1 MNRSVL
7 KLEDVA
13 IAYRT
18 RNGESLAV
26 QDVNLSIAAGESLG
40 LVGESGSGKST
51 VAFAVMRYLPKNG
64 RLAQGRILF
73 EGNDLYAMS
82 ETAIRKLR
90 GGKMAM
96 VYQEPMSSLNPVI
109 TLERQLMEVAR
120 LHLGMDEGKARA
132 KTIEAFRTVKLPE
145 PETIGKR
152 YPHQISGGQ
161 QQRVVIAMA
170 LMGDPSLLILDEPT
184 TALDVRVQAGILELL
199 GELRRDLGL
208 AMLFI
213 SHDLGTVAT
222 VCDRVGV
229 MLRGKLVETGDC
241 RQVFVAP
248 EHEYTQRLIGSI
260 PKLSDPITERDTPAG
275 PHAIEVTDLS
285 KAYIQGGGL
294 ALASGGGTKVQA
306 LSDISFHAS
315 RGRTLAIVGES
326 GSGKSTFAKIM
337 LGIETTP
344 DGSVALSD
352 GYVLSTASVTAR
364 PKEVLARLQM
374 VFQNPDATLN
384 PSHTIAYSIA
394 RPLKL
399 LKKAKG
405 DIKAEVNRLL
415 AAVRLTPDFG
425 DRYPYQLSGGQ
436 KQRIAIARA
445 IASEPDIVIADE
457 PTASLDVSVQARVV
471 DLLRD
476 IQKDRELTL
485 VFISHDLALVR
496 SFADDVAVIYQGRVV
511 DYGPVAKVFTP
522 PHHPYTE
529 ELINAV
535 PQVPVAA

>member
-1 MNRSVL
+1 MAQPVL
-7 KLEDVA
+7 KLEDIA

-26 QDVNLSIAAGESLG
+26 QDVDLSIAAGESLG

-64 RLAQGRILF
+64 RLAKGKILF
-73 EGNDLYAMS
+73 EGKDLYAMS
-82 ETAIRKLR
+82 DGDIRRLR

-109 TLERQLMEVAR
+109 SLERQLMEVAR
-120 LHLGMDEGKARA
+120 LHLDMDERAARA

-248 EHEYTQRLIGSI
+248 QHEYTQRLIGSI
-260 PKLSDPITERDTPAG
+260 PKLTDPITERATPAG

-285 KAYIQGGGL
+285 KAYTQGGGL

-337 LGIETTP
+337 LGIETTA
-344 DGSVALSD
+344 DGSVSLSD

-399 LKKAKG
+399 LKRAKG

-511 DYGPVAKVFTP
+511 DYGPVAKVFSP

-529 ELINAV
+529 ELISAV

>member
-1 MNRSVL
+1 MTQPVL
-7 KLEDVA
+7 KLENVS

-26 QDVNLSIAAGESLG
+26 EDLSLSIDAGQSVG

-51 VAFAVMRYLPKNG
+51 VAFAAMRYLPGNG
-64 RLAQGRILF
+64 RIAQGRILF

-82 ETAIRKLR
+82 DREIRALR

-109 TLERQLMEVAR
+109 PIERQLMEVAQ
-120 LHLGMDEGKARA
+120 LHLDMDERAARA
-132 KTIEAFRTVKLPE
+132 KAIDAFRTVRLPE
-145 PETIGKR
+145 PETIGRR

-170 LMGDPSLLILDEPT
+170 LMGNPSLLILDEPT

-199 GELRRDLGL
+199 GELRRNLGL

-222 VCDRVGV
+222 VCDQVGV
-229 MLRGKLVETGDC
+229 MLRGKLVEKGPC
-241 RQVFVAP
+241 RQVFTAP
-248 EHEYTQRLIGSI
+248 GHEYTRRLVGSI
-260 PKLSDPITERDTPAG
+260 PKLSDPIVEREAPEGPPAVDV
-275 PHAIEVTDLS
+275 HDLS
-285 KAYIQGGGL
+285 KTYIQGGGL
-294 ALASGGGTKVQA
+294 SLASGGGTKVQA
-306 LSDISFHAS
+306 LSEISFAAS

-344 DGSVALSD
+344 DGTVALAD

-364 PKEVLARLQM
+364 PKDVLARLQM

-384 PSHTIAYSIA
+384 PSHTVGYAIG

-399 LKKAKG
+399 LRKAKG

-415 AAVRLTPDFG
+415 AAVRLTPDFAS
-425 DRYPYQLSGGQ
+425 RYPYQLSGGQ

-457 PTASLDVSVQARVV
+457 PTASLDVSVQASVV
-471 DLLRD
+471 ELLRD
-476 IQKDRELTL
+476 IQRDRELTL

-496 SFADDVAVIYQGRVV
+496 SFADDVAVIYQGKVV
-511 DYGPVAKVFTP
+511 DYGPVSKVFTP
-522 PHHPYTE
+522 PHHPYTA
-529 ELINAV
+529 ELLASV

>member
-1 MNRSVL
+1 MTLPVL
-7 KLEDVA
+7 QLQDVS

-18 RNGESLAV
+18 RAGESMAV
-26 QDVNLSIAAGESLG
+26 DGVNLSIAPGESVG

-51 VAFAVMRYLPKNG
+51 IAFAVMRYLPKNG
-64 RLAQGRILF
+64 RLARGRILF
-73 EGNDLYAMS
+73 EGRDLYAMS
-82 ETAIRKLR
+82 DAEIRSLR

-109 TLERQLMEVAR
+109 PIERQLMEVAQ
-120 LHLGMDEGKARA
+120 LHLGMDEAAARA
-132 KTIEAFRTVKLPE
+132 KAIEAFATVKLPE
-145 PETIGKR
+145 PDTIGVR

-170 LMGDPSLLILDEPT
+170 LMGNPSLLILDEPT

-199 GELRRDLGL
+199 AELRRKLGL

-213 SHDLGTVAT
+213 SHDLGTIAT

-229 MLRGKLVETGDC
+229 MLRGRMVEEGPC
-241 RQVFVAP
+241 RQVFVTP
-248 EHEYTQRLIGSI
+248 QHEYTQRLIGSI
-260 PKLSDPITERDTPAG
+260 PKLSDPIVEREVPAG
-275 PHAIEVTDLS
+275 PPAVVVTDLS
-285 KAYIQGGGL
+285 KAYMQGGGL
-294 ALASGGGTKVQA
+294 AFATGGGTKVQA
-306 LSDISFHAS
+306 LTDVTFAAS

-344 DGSVALSD
+344 DGQVSLAD

-384 PSHTIAYSIA
+384 PSHTVGFAIG

-405 DIKAEVNRLL
+405 DVKEEVRRLL
-415 AAVRLTPDFG
+415 AAVRLPAAFAE
-425 DRYPYQLSGGQ
+425 RYPYQLSGGQ

-471 DLLRD
+471 ELLRD
-476 IQKDRELTL
+476 IQRDRELTL

-511 DYGPVAKVFTP
+511 DYGPVAKVFSP
-522 PHHPYTE
+522 PHHPYTA
-529 ELINAV
+529 ELIAAV

>member
-1 MNRSVL
+1 MTEPVL
-7 KLEDVA
+7 KLEDVS

-18 RNGESLAV
+18 RNGESMAV
-26 QDVNLSIAAGESLG
+26 EDLNLTIAAGESLG

-64 RLAQGRILF
+64 RLAKGRILF
-73 EGNDLYAMS
+73 EGKDIYALSDS
-82 ETAIRKLR
+82 EIRALR
-90 GGKMAM
+90 GDRIAM

-109 TLERQLMEVAR
+109 PIERQLMEVAE
-120 LHLGMDEGKARA
+120 LHLDMDEPAARA
-132 KTIEAFRTVKLPE
+132 KAIEAFQTVRLPE
-145 PETIGKR
+145 PEAIGKR

-170 LMGDPSLLILDEPT
+170 LMGNPSLLILDEPT

-199 GELRRDLGL
+199 ADLRRDLGL

-213 SHDLGTVAT
+213 SHDLGTVAK
-222 VCDRVGV
+222 VSDRVGV
-229 MLRGKLVETGDC
+229 MLRGRLVETGPC
-241 RQVFVAP
+241 REVFVAP
-248 EHEYTQRLIGSI
+248 KHEYTKRLIGSI
-260 PKLSDPITERDTPAG
+260 PKLSDPIAERATPQG
-275 PHAIEVTDLS
+275 PPAVDVHDLS
-285 KAYIQGGGL
+285 KCYIQGGGL
-294 ALASGGGTKVQA
+294 SLASGGGTKVQA
-306 LSDISFHAS
+306 LSDVSFAAS

-344 DGSVALSD
+344 DGSISLDD

-384 PSHTIAYSIA
+384 PSHTVGYAIG

-399 LKKAKG
+399 LRKSKG
-405 DIKAEVNRLL
+405 DIKAEVRRLL
-415 AAVRLTPDFG
+415 AAVRLTPEFA

-471 DLLRD
+471 ELLRD

-496 SFADDVAVIYQGRVV
+496 SFADDVAVIYQGKVV
-511 DYGPVAKVFTP
+511 DYGPVSKVFSP
-522 PHHPYTE
+522 PHHPYTA
-529 ELINAV
+529 ELISAV

>member
-1 MNRSVL
+1 MSQPVL
-7 KLEDVA
+7 ALEQVS

-18 RNGESLAV
+18 RQGESLAV
-26 QDVNLSIAAGESLG
+26 EEVSLTVHAGESVG

-64 RLAQGRILF
+64 RLAGGRILF
-73 EGNDLYAMS
+73 EGKDLYTLSNA
-82 ETAIRKLR
+82 EIRRLR
-90 GGKMAM
+90 GGRMAM

-109 TLERQLMEVAR
+109 PLEKQLMEVAR
-120 LHLGMDEGKARA
+120 LHLGMDEQAARA
-132 KTIEAFRTVKLPE
+132 KAVEAFRTVRLPE

-170 LMGDPSLLILDEPT
+170 LMGNPSLLILDEPT

-199 GELRRDLGL
+199 AELRQRLGL

-229 MLRGKLVETGDC
+229 MLRGRLVETGPCAD
-241 RQVFVAP
+241 VFTRP
-248 EHEYTQRLIGSI
+248 RHDYTRRLIGSI
-260 PKLSDPITERDTPAG
+260 PKLSDPITERPAPDG
-275 PHAIEVTDLS
+275 PPAVEVTDLS
-285 KAYIQGGGL
+285 KTYLQGGGL

-306 LSDISFHAS
+306 LSDVSFAAS

-344 DGSVALSD
+344 DGKVALDD

-384 PSHTIAYSIA
+384 PSHTVGYAIG

-399 LKKAKG
+399 LRKARG
-405 DIKAEVNRLL
+405 DIKQEVRRLL
-415 AAVRLTPDFG
+415 AAVRLPPEFA

-471 DLLRD
+471 QLLRD

-496 SFADDVAVIYQGRVV
+496 SFADDVAVIYQGKVV
-511 DYGPVAKVFTP
+511 DYGPVSKVFTP
-522 PHHPYTE
+522 PHHPYTA
-529 ELINAV
+529 ELIGAV